1 VTDATYDYEGIKA
14 LAKELGRS
22 VETLIAQSPQ
32 SDPFYAD
39 RPGRREAAEWFAGL
53 WGRFDFP
60 RGVHLRRIHYALISQ
75 REPVEMAEGK
85 PYENTFECWQKLCV
99 ASRDARHLEL
109 VPADWWSDKKSTALI
124 HLVEPAA
131 AEVTLEEGELSAMTD
146 MPEPPRLELIPPT
159 VAQPYHIELWCEKT
173 TINDILLSLDE
184 QYGGLNII
192 TGEGELSLTA
202 CVQVVDRARATG
214 RPVRILYISDF
225 DPGGQSMPLTV
236 ARKIEHQ
243 IYQRG
248 LDLDIQVRV
257 VALTREQVIE
267 YDIPPIPLKETEKRA
282 ANFHEQ
288 HGGLAAELDA
298 LEALHPGE
306 LRRILA
312 QEIERYFDPDLA
324 AETEAAAEEF
334 AAELEEITDSVHEEH
349 REQLDELEEA
359 WGEIASLIESWNERA
374 QAVWRSIARNLLDAA
389 PDPDDHD
396 WPEAREPDEDDDPLF
411 DSTRD
416 YVEQMDRYKQ
426 YQGKS
431 TTHAASTTLRRR
443 RKADGGGAS

>member
-1 VTDATYDYEGIKA
+1 
-14 LAKELGRS
+14 
-22 VETLIAQSPQ
+22 
-32 SDPFYAD
+32 
-39 RPGRREAAEWFAGL
+39 
-53 WGRFDFP
+53 
-60 RGVHLRRIHYALISQ
+60 
-75 REPVEMAEGK
+75 
-85 PYENTFECWQKLCV
+85 
-99 ASRDARHLEL
+99 
-109 VPADWWSDKKSTALI
+109 
-124 HLVEPAA
+124 
-131 AEVTLEEGELSAMTD
+131 
-146 MPEPPRLELIPPT
+146 
-159 VAQPYHIELWCEKT
+159 
-173 TINDILLSLDE
+173 
-184 QYGGLNII
+184 
-192 TGEGELSLTA
+192 
-202 CVQVVDRARATG
+202 
-214 RPVRILYISDF
+214 PVRILYISDF

-257 VALTREQVIE
+257 VALTKEQVTE

-306 LRRILA
+306 HRRTLA

-324 AETEAAAEEF
+324 AKTEAAAEEF
-334 AAELEEITDSVHEEH
+334 ASELEEITETVHEEH
-349 REQLDELEEA
+349 REELDELEEA
-359 WGEIASLIESWNERA
+359 WGEVATLIESWNERA
-374 QAVWRSIARNLLDAA
+374 QAVWRSIARNHAA
-389 PDPDDHD
+389 PDPDNHG
-396 WPEAREPDEDDDPLF
+396 WPEAREPDEDDDTLF

-443 RKADGGGAS
+443 RKANRGGAS

>member
-1 VTDATYDYEGIKA
+1 
-14 LAKELGRS
+14 
-22 VETLIAQSPQ
+22 
-32 SDPFYAD
+32 
-39 RPGRREAAEWFAGL
+39 
-53 WGRFDFP
+53 
-60 RGVHLRRIHYALISQ
+60 
-75 REPVEMAEGK
+75 
-85 PYENTFECWQKLCV
+85 
-99 ASRDARHLEL
+99 
-109 VPADWWSDKKSTALI
+109 
-124 HLVEPAA
+124 
-131 AEVTLEEGELSAMTD
+131 MTD
-146 MPEPPRLELIPPT
+146 MPEPPRLELISPT
-159 VAQPYHIELWCEKT
+159 MAQPYHVELWCEKT

-202 CVQVVDRARATG
+202 CVQVVDRAMASG

-236 ARKIEHQ
+236 ARKIEHL
-243 IYQRG
+243 IYRRD

-267 YDIPPIPLKETEKRA
+267 YAIPPIPLKETEKRA

-306 LRRILA
+306 LRRILG

-324 AETEAAAEEF
+324 AETEAAGEEF
-334 AAELEEITDSVHEEH
+334 AAELEEITESVHEEH

-359 WGEIASLIESWNERA
+359 WGEIAALIESWNERA
-374 QAVWRSIARNLLDAA
+374 QAVWHSIARNLLDAA
-389 PDPDDHD
+389 PDPDNHA
-396 WPEAREPDEDDDPLF
+396 WPEPREPDEDDDPLF

-426 YQGKS
+426 HQGKP
-431 TTHAASTTLRRR
+431 TTQSMRTIR
-443 RKADGGGAS
+443 RKANGGGAS

>member
-1 VTDATYDYEGIKA
+1 MTDATYDYEGIKA

-184 QYGGLNII
+184 QYGGLNMI

-202 CVQVVDRARATG
+202 CVQVGARRRNG
-214 RPVRILYISDF
+214 LPICGSDSIS
-225 DPGGQSMPLTV
+225 
-236 ARKIEHQ
+236 
-243 IYQRG
+243 
-248 LDLDIQVRV
+248 RV
-257 VALTREQVIE
+257 VFTC
-267 YDIPPIPLKETEKRA
+267 
-282 ANFHEQ
+282 
-288 HGGLAAELDA
+288 GGFTM
-298 LEALHPGE
+298 
-306 LRRILA
+306 RSCR
-312 QEIERYFDPDLA
+312 
-324 AETEAAAEEF
+324 
-334 AAELEEITDSVHEEH
+334 S
-349 REQLDELEEA
+349 
-359 WGEIASLIESWNERA
+359 ASPSSW
-374 QAVWRSIARNLLDAA
+374 
-389 PDPDDHD
+389 
-396 WPEAREPDEDDDPLF
+396 
-411 DSTRD
+411 
-416 YVEQMDRYKQ
+416 
-426 YQGKS
+426 
-431 TTHAASTTLRRR
+431 
-443 RKADGGGAS
+443 RKASITKTRSSAGRGFAWRPGTLVIWSWCPPTGGATRRAPRSSTWSSRRPPKSPWRRVNCRP

>member
-1 VTDATYDYEGIKA
+1 MTDATYDYEGLKV
-14 LAKELGRS
+14 LAKDLGRP
-22 VETLIAQSPQ
+22 VETLVAQSPQ
-32 SDPFYAD
+32 SDPFYAS
-39 RPGRREAAEWFAGL
+39 RPGRREAAKWFAAL
-53 WGRFDFP
+53 WERFDFP
-60 RGVHLRRIHYALISQ
+60 RGIHLRRIHYALVSQ
-75 REPVEMAEGK
+75 REPVELAEGK
-85 PYENTFECWQKLCV
+85 HYENTLECWQKLCV

-124 HLVEPAA
+124 HLVEPLP
-131 AEVTLEEGELSAMTD
+131 AEVTLEQGELSAMTD

-202 CVQVVDRARATG
+202 CVQVVDRAIASG

-225 DPGGQSMPLTV
+225 DPAGQSMPLTV
-236 ARKIEHQ
+236 ARKIEHL
-243 IYQRG
+243 IYRRG

-267 YDIPPIPLKETEKRA
+267 YEIPSIPLKETERRA
-282 ANFHEQ
+282 ADFHEQ

-324 AETEAAAEEF
+324 AEEF
-334 AAELEEITDSVHEEH
+334 ASELEEITETAHEEH
-349 REQLDELEEA
+349 REELDELEEA
-359 WGEIASLIESWNERA
+359 WGEIATSIESWNEQA
-374 QAVWRSIARNLLDAA
+374 QGVWRSIARNLLDAA
-389 PDPDDHD
+389 PDPDDHA

-416 YVEQMDRYKQ
+416 YVEQMGRYKQ

-431 TTHAASTTLRRR
+431 TTHSASTMLRRR
-443 RKADGGGAS
+443 RKANGGGAS